1 MSRSTLPAFLL
12 GLSLCHALL
21 AQTPPRSIPGATV
34 EVVGYKT
41 LAEAAAYRS
50 PALAG
55 KASAIESLQIKVGAL
70 RLVFE
75 SGTATPVLIAGQ
87 PRGLY
92 LQGKGR
98 FTYLAKD
105 LVTQPLLRFN
115 LKENT
120 KIVPTSVE
128 GGALAVGEPLK
139 EALVWFLGQNLPA
152 LPPPSLPTP
161 TSAFQTTWE
170 FFTAREEM
178 STNGLPQMLTRMPLG
193 ELAAYQAANEPG
205 KAIVTA
211 EMVGEEERWVYTHDP
226 VRGRI
231 ESLFIQRPREL
242 EGKIPTTDLIAVD
255 YSPLGWTRKAPLD
268 PDFRLAHID
277 LDLEASNKTFAKVKV
292 VETVQVIR
300 PGLRMLSFL
309 LRDRNF
315 SVGNLGQVKVLKSE
329 VKRVLLD
336 GQQDLPFYHRDGF
349 LLVDLRRE
357 AANGETLKL
366 TFEVEGDMLGRYS
379 SFDFWRLT
387 PGEGWFPEPD
397 MAGQSYTVKAHIAVE
412 KPFVAIASAKTISRS
427 SNATHNLLEVS
438 IDKPILWFSVAA
450 GKYDSREMVKN
461 GRTVRAWG
469 YGGVG
474 KGAEPLL
481 KTAHGV
487 LEFYS
492 QVLGNAPFDE
502 VNLVEVPS
510 WGQGQAPA
518 GMIWL
523 TREAFDAIGDEIN
536 RMVAGNAAVG
546 GWVNRLV
553 SHEIAHQ
560 YWAHQVKMWSY
571 EDQWITES
579 FAEFTSALAMRAMK
593 NKGQT
598 TFEIIVK
605 DWQAKAKLAT
615 KAASIPTANFLHP
628 NFKTG
633 DQETFGYRQSL
644 VYYKGAFLLA
654 CLHKEL
660 GEQKFIQ
667 FLRQYQK
674 SFPWYPPSFNQD
686 VPDLLKAVSG
696 KDYQAW
702 MGKYFYGI
710 DLPEWKP

>member
-1 MSRSTLPAFLL
+1 MRRAFLAILHL
-12 GLSLCHALL
+12 GLGLALP
-21 AQTPPRSIPGATV
+21 AQTPAVRPPEATV
-34 EVVGYKT
+34 EVIGYKT
-41 LAEAAAYRS
+41 LAEAAAYQS
-50 PALAG
+50 PSLAG
-55 KASAIESLQIKVGAL
+55 QASAIEAFQVKVGAL
-70 RLVFE
+70 QLDFQ
-75 SGTATPVLIAGQ
+75 SGTATPILVGGNV
-87 PRGLY
+87 RGLY
-92 LQGKGR
+92 LQGKGSFR
-98 FTYLAKD
+98 YLAKD
-105 LVTQPLLRFN
+105 PVTQPLLRFN
-115 LKENT
+115 LKTNT
-120 KIVPTSVE
+120 QIVPEALAS
-128 GGALAVGEPLK
+128 GALALGEPVK
-139 EALVWFLGQNLPA
+139 EAIVWFLGQKNLPT

-161 TSAFQTTWE
+161 TAAFQATRE
-170 FFTAREEM
+170 FFTPKEDVY
-178 STNGLPQMLTRMPLG
+178 TNGVPQQLNRMPIG

-205 KAIVTA
+205 KAVVTA
-211 EMVGEEERWVYTHDP
+211 ELVGEKEHWVYTHDP
-226 VRGRI
+226 VRGRL
-231 ESLFIQRPREL
+231 ESLYIRRPKVT
-242 EGKIPTTDLIAVD
+242 EGKIPTSDLIVVD
-255 YSPLGWTRKAPLD
+255 YSPLGWTRKAPVD

-277 LDLEASNKTFAKVKV
+277 LDLEASNKTFAKIKV
-292 VETVQVIR
+292 VETLQVIR
-300 PGLRMLSFL
+300 PGLRMLSFT

-315 SVGNLGQVKVLKSE
+315 SVGSLGQVKVLKSE
-329 VKRVLLD
+329 VKRVLLNA
-336 GQQDLPFYHRDGF
+336 QQDLPFIHQDGY
-349 LLVDLRRE
+349 LLVDLRRA

-366 TFEVEGDMLGRYS
+366 SFEVEGDLLGRYS

-397 MAGQSYTVKAHIAVE
+397 MAGQSYTVKARIAVE

-438 IDKPILWFSVAA
+438 MDKPILWFSVAA
-450 GKYDSREMVKN
+450 GKYESSELVKN
-461 GRTVRAWG
+461 GRTVRAWS

-492 QVLGNAPFDE
+492 QLLGNAPFDE

-510 WGQGQAPA
+510 LGFGQAPA

-523 TREAFDAIGDEIN
+523 TREAFDAIGDELN
-536 RMVAGNAAVG
+536 RLVASKAAVG

-560 YWAHQVKMWSY
+560 YWAHQVKMWSM

-593 NKGQT
+593 NKGPA
-598 TFEIIVK
+598 TFDIIVK
-605 DWQAKAKLAT
+605 DWQARAKLAT

-628 NFKTG
+628 NEKGG
-633 DQETFGYRQSL
+633 DPETFRYRQDL
-644 VYYKGAFLLA
+644 VYSKGAFLLA

-660 GEQKFIQ
+660 GEPKFIQ

-686 VPDLLKAVSG
+686 VPDLLKTVTG

-702 MGKYFYGI
+702 MDRYFYGTEMP
-710 DLPEWKP
+710 DWQP

>member
-1 MSRSTLPAFLL
+1 MRLALAAVLFICLSFVLSAQPGGNRPPA
-12 GLSLCHALL
+12 
-21 AQTPPRSIPGATV
+21 GATV
-34 EVVGYKT
+34 EVLGF
-41 LAEAAAYRS
+41 LSLPEAAAYRS
-50 PALAG
+50 PQLAG
-55 KASAIESLQIKVGAL
+55 QASPIEAFQVKVGAL
-70 RLVFE
+70 QLDFQ
-75 SGTATPVLIAGQ
+75 SGTATPLLIGGQ

-98 FTYLAKD
+98 FRYLAKD
-105 LVTQPLLRFN
+105 PVTQPLVRFN
-115 LKENT
+115 LKTNT
-120 KIVPTSVE
+120 QIVPEALAT
-128 GGALAVGEPLK
+128 GALALGEPVT
-139 EALVWFLGQNLPA
+139 EAIVWFLGQNVPV
-152 LPPPSLPTP
+152 LPPPSLPAP
-161 TSAFQTTWE
+161 TAAFQATWE
-170 FFTAREEM
+170 FFTPKEDVY
-178 STNGLPQMLTRMPLG
+178 TDGVPQMLNRMPIG

-205 KAIVTA
+205 KAVVTA
-211 EMVGEEERWVYTHDP
+211 ELVGEKEHWVYTHDP
-226 VRGRI
+226 VRGRL
-231 ESLFIQRPREL
+231 ESLYIKRPKVI
-242 EGKIPTTDLIAVD
+242 EGKIPSADLIAVD
-255 YSPLGWTRKAPLD
+255 YSPLGWTRKAPVD

-277 LDLEASNKTFAKVKV
+277 LDLEASNKTFAKFKV
-292 VETVQVIR
+292 VETLQVIR
-300 PGLRMLSFL
+300 PGLRMLSFTM
-309 LRDRNF
+309 RDRNF
-315 SVGNLGQVKVLKSE
+315 SVGSLGQVKVLKSE
-329 VKRVLLD
+329 IKRVLLN
-336 GQQDLPFYHRDGF
+336 GQQDLPFIHQDGF
-349 LLVDLRRE
+349 LLVDLRRA

-366 TFEVEGDMLGRYS
+366 TFEVEGDLLGRYS

-397 MAGQSYTVKAHIAVE
+397 MAGQSYTVKARIAVE

-438 IDKPILWFSVAA
+438 MDKPILWFSVAA
-450 GKYDSREMVKN
+450 GKYESSELVKN
-461 GRTVRAWG
+461 GRIVRAWS

-510 WGQGQAPA
+510 LGFGQAPA

-523 TREAFDAIGDEIN
+523 TREAFDAIGDEVN
-536 RMVAGNAAVG
+536 RIVASTGAVG

-553 SHEIAHQ
+553 SHELAHQ
-560 YWAHQVKMWSY
+560 YWAHQVKMWSM

-593 NKGQT
+593 NKGPA
-598 TFEIIVK
+598 TFDIIVK
-605 DWQAKAKLAT
+605 DWRSKAALAT

-628 NFKTG
+628 NEKNG
-633 DQETFGYRQSL
+633 DAETFRYRQDL
-644 VYYKGAFLLA
+644 VYSKGAFLLA

-660 GEQKFIQ
+660 GEPKFIQ

-702 MGKYFYGI
+702 MDRYFYGT
-710 DLPEWKP
+710 DLPEWKN

>member
-1 MSRSTLPAFLL
+1 MSPATLAAMLMC
-12 GLSLCHALL
+12 LSGQLQ
-21 AQTPPRSIPGATV
+21 AQAPTAKVPGATV

-41 LAEAAAYRS
+41 LTEAAAFQT
-50 PALAG
+50 PVLAG
-55 KASAIESLQIKVGAL
+55 QASSLEAFQIKVGAFQL
-70 RLVFE
+70 DFQ
-75 SGTATPVLIAGQ
+75 SGSATPILVEGK

-92 LQGKGR
+92 LQGKGSFR
-98 FTYLAKD
+98 YLAKD
-105 LVTQPLLRFN
+105 PVTQPMLRFN
-115 LKENT
+115 LKANT
-120 KIVPTSVE
+120 EILPKDGE
-128 GGALAVGEPLK
+128 AGALVLSEPVK
-139 EALVWFLGQNLPA
+139 EAIVWFIGQNLPNLA
-152 LPPPSLPTP
+152 PPTLPAPMEAFKATGSFFRPP
-161 TSAFQTTWE
+161 E
-170 FFTAREEM
+170 DVFTGGVAQQF
-178 STNGLPQMLTRMPLG
+178 SRMPIG
-193 ELAAYQAANEPG
+193 EMAAYQAANDPG
-205 KAIVTA
+205 KAVVTA
-211 EMVGEEERWVYTHDP
+211 ELVGEKERWVYTHDP
-226 VRGRI
+226 VRGRL
-231 ESLFIQRPREL
+231 ESLYIKRPRIV
-242 EGKIPTTDLIAVD
+242 EGGIPTSDEIAVD

-277 LDLEASNKTFAKVKV
+277 LDLEASNKTFAKIKV
-292 VETVQVIR
+292 IETIQVVR

-315 SVGNLGQVKVLKSE
+315 SVGSLGQVKVLKSE

-336 GQQDLPFYHRDGF
+336 GQQDLPFIHQDGY
-349 LLVDLRRE
+349 LLVDLRRG

-366 TFEVEGDMLGRYS
+366 TFEVEGDLLGRYS

-397 MAGQSYTVKAHIAVE
+397 MAGQSYTVKARIAVE
-412 KPFVAIASAKTISRS
+412 KPFVAIASAKTVARS
-427 SNATHNLLEVS
+427 ANATHNLLEVS
-438 IDKPILWFSVAA
+438 MDKPILWFSIAA
-450 GKYDSREMVKN
+450 GKYESRELVKN

-474 KGAEPLL
+474 HGVEPLL
-481 KTAHGV
+481 KTAHGI

-492 QVLGNAPFDE
+492 QLLGNAPFDE

-510 WGQGQAPA
+510 LGFGQAPA

-523 TREAFDAIGDEIN
+523 TREAFDAIGDEVN
-536 RMVAGNAAVG
+536 RLVASNAAVG

-560 YWAHQVKMWSY
+560 YWAHQVKMWSL

-579 FAEFTSALAMRAMK
+579 FAEFSSALAMRAMK
-593 NKGQT
+593 NKGQA

-605 DWQAKAKLAT
+605 DWEAKAKLAT
-615 KAASIPTANFLHP
+615 QAATIPTANFLHP
-628 NFKTG
+628 NPKG
-633 DQETFGYRQSL
+633 DPEAFRYRQSL
-644 VYYKGAFLLA
+644 VYSKGAFLLA

-702 MGKYFYGI
+702 MDRYFFGTE
-710 DLPEWKP
+710 LPSWKP